1 MVIEKRWV
9 DVMNKVGGGV
19 TEKCKGNFGFRHGY
33 WRVAY
38 FLFFVFFMFSI
49 ISQGTGGRHVYL
61 CIHWG
66 YLFGIIYGDLV
77 GGAGRKELDLSLCVR
92 LVSA

>member
-19 TEKCKGNFGFRHGY
+19 TEKRRGNFGFKHGY

-38 FLFFVFFMFSI
+38 FVFFVFFMFSI
-49 ISQGTGGRHVYL
+49 ISQGTGEWAA
-61 CIHWG
+61 CIPMHSLG
-66 YLFGIIYGDLV
+66 LV
-77 GGAGRKELDLSLCVR
+77 VWYYIW
-92 LVSA
+92 